1 MQTVSCISLGNCNK
15 EYPRNESNA
24 GVDDST
30 TMFAHVFLSHSNST
44 LRLVLSLVLN
54 RKCEW
59 KRKKL
64 SIDCHKVMQPNEQQR
79 KPF

>member
-1 MQTVSCISLGNCNK
+1 MQTVSYVSLGNCNK

-24 GVDDST
+24 GVDYST
-30 TMFAHVFLSHSNST
+30 TMFAHVFLSFSNST
-44 LRLVLSLVLN
+44 LVLN
-54 RKCEW
+54 GRCEW